1 MRPRRSVPL
10 VLSCA
15 AVALAGCGGSS
26 SLLDGSTA
34 SELQESLGR
43 VRAAIDEGEC
53 AQARSAARTGAER
66 VDALPSSVDAEL
78 RDTLK
83 RGFEEL
89 SSSVSTDCEPQT
101 PTTTSELPPETTTT
115 TAPAEPTAPTTTAP
129 SEPTTTQSE
138 PSTPTLPDEPL
149 EPDPDP
155 TTPDDGG
162 DDDGSG
168 GVVPGVDGPGA
179 AERSAPR
186 NKGAK
191 SLEQRWKDFRKRARD
206 AAKGR
211 GPG

>member
-43 VRAAIDEGEC
+43 VRTAIDEGQC
-53 AQARSAARTGAER
+53 SQARSAARTGSER

-83 RGFEEL
+83 RGFDEL
-89 SSSVSTDCEPQT
+89 SSSVSTDCEEST
-101 PTTTSELPPETTTT
+101 PTTTTTPPETTTT
-115 TAPAEPTAPTTTAP
+115 TTPTEPTTPEPAPT
-129 SEPTTTQSE
+129 EPTTTNTQPTE
-138 PSTPTLPDEPL
+138 PITPV
-149 EPDPDP
+149 DPSVPEDP
-155 TTPDDGG
+155 TDPSGPGDDG
-162 DDDGSG
+162 DDDSG

-179 AERSAPR
+179 SERSAPR
-186 NKGAK
+186 GKGVDDPK
-191 SLEQRWKDFRKRARD
+191 KRWKDFRDRAKD
-206 AAKGR
+206 ALKGR
-211 GPG
+211 DG